1 MRRYGRTAPRLRVER
16 AGFTVIELIIV
27 IIIFSTVTSIAL
39 PAISRITTHSRV
51 NQAAMVVG
59 HDLTVA
65 ASAAARQRKS
75 IRITLGGDRQSFTV
89 ADRASATV
97 LQTRWLGPDT
107 RYGLDSVSFSAS
119 PVDLFPSGFASSA
132 LTVTLS
138 ARGYSRQVTMSS
150 AGWVRVP

>member
-39 PAISRITTHSRV
+39 PATSRITTHSRV

-65 ASAAARQRKS
+65 ASAAARQRKP

-107 RYGLDSVSFSAS
+107 QYGLDSVSFRRH
-119 PVDLFPSGFASSA
+119 PVVFFPAAFPPTA
-132 LTVTLS
+132 LPVPLP
-138 ARGYSRQVTMSS
+138 AGAYSRRLPMSS
-150 AGWVRVP
+150 

>member
-65 ASAAARQRKS
+65 ASAAALQRKP
-75 IRITLGGDRQSFTV
+75 IRITLGGARQPFTV
-89 ADRASATV
+89 ADWTSATCP
-97 LQTRWLGPDT
+97 QTRRPGPC
-107 RYGLDSVSFSAS
+107 LE
-119 PVDLFPSGFASSA
+119 
-132 LTVTLS
+132 
-138 ARGYSRQVTMSS
+138 
-150 AGWVRVP
+150 

>member
-65 ASAAARQRKS
+65 ASAAARQRKP
-75 IRITLGGDRQSFTV
+75 IRITLGGDRQSYPL
-89 ADRASATV
+89 AHPPRA
-97 LQTRWLGPDT
+97 TRLHTPWP
-107 RYGLDSVSFSAS
+107 A
-119 PVDLFPSGFASSA
+119 PAP
-132 LTVTLS
+132 
-138 ARGYSRQVTMSS
+138 
-150 AGWVRVP
+150 

>member
-1 MRRYGRTAPRLRVER
+1 MRRCSRTAPQLWVER

-27 IIIFSTVTSIAL
+27 ILIFSMVTSVAL
-39 PAISRITTHSRV
+39 PAIARITTHSRV

-65 ASAAARQRKS
+65 ASAAARQRKP

-107 RYGLDSVSFSAS
+107 QYGLDSVYFSAS
-119 PVDLFPSGFASSA
+119 PVDLFPSGFASNA
-132 LTVTLS
+132 LIVTLS
-138 ARGYSRQVTMSS
+138 ARGYSRQVTMSR

>member
-1 MRRYGRTAPRLRVER
+1 MRRYGRTAPGLRVGG
-16 AGFTVIELIIV
+16 AGFTVMELIMF
-27 IIIFSTVTSIAL
+27 IITFAPVTSIAL
-39 PAISRITTHSRV
+39 PAISRISAHSRV

-65 ASAAARQRKS
+65 AWAAARQRKP

-107 RYGLDSVSFSAS
+107 QYGLDSVSFSAS